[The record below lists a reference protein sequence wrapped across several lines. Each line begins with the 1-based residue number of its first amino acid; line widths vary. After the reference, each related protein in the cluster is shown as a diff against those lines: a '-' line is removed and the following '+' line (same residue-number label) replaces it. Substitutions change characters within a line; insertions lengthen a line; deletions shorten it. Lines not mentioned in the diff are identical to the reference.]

1 MATIKERPSGIQL
14 SDGLASA
21 IGLPGY
27 GLRVVLE
34 RSGSAMVVHAGGS
47 VDASNVEVWR
57 RLVDEAA
64 RITSAPGSLIID
76 TSGLEFMAVC
86 AFAVLVEQSARCRG
100 RGIRLCLVSNQRVA
114 GRVVK
119 AAGLDT
125 ELSFS
130 ANIDDAVGDAP
141 RDDSGPLRGSSA

>member
-1 MATIKERPSGIQL
+1 MATIKDRPTGIQL

-21 IGLPGY
+21 MSLPGH

-47 VDASNVEVWR
+47 VDASNVDVWR
-57 RLVDEAA
+57 RLVGEAA
-64 RITSAPGSLIID
+64 RITAAPGSLIVD
-76 TSGLEFMAVC
+76 TSGLEFMGVC
-86 AFAVLVEQSARCRG
+86 AFVVLVEESARCRG

-114 GRVVK
+114 RRVVK
-119 AAGLDT
+119 ALGLDT

-130 ANIDDAVGDAP
+130 ANIDDAMGDTTV
-141 RDDSGPLRGSSA
+141 